1 MDQSTLNTLG
11 RHLQAMRQAKGLS
24 LSQLAAGAGIAKS
37 NLSRLEQ
44 GNGNPTLDTI
54 WRLAMQLNV
63 PFGALVHPLSGSVGE
78 AGVEVKLIDQ
88 GKDKPNVDAYWM
100 SVAPNTRR
108 EAEAHA
114 TGTQET
120 ITVISGTLEAGNIGS
135 TQLLLPGQSIAF
147 SADLPHVYKTQD
159 EWVTCLITIVY
170 HKEAIK

>member
-100 SVAPNTRR
+100 SIAPGTHRQ
-108 EAEAHA
+108 AEAHA

-120 ITVISGTLEAGNIGS
+120 ITLISGSLEAG
-135 TQLLLPGQSIAF
+135 LLDEATCLSPGQSVTFA
-147 SADLPHVYKTQD
+147 ADKPHVYQTGKD
-159 EWVTCLITIVY
+159 WATCLITIVY
-170 HKEAIK
+170 TGNT